1 MSSFG
6 GSTTG
11 MGRKFCLLI
20 SARRCSG
27 FRLRRNRRLHR
38 WVGGPILSGCD
49 RPRSLGTN
57 RGRGRRWR
65 GRGRRRGHAE
75 TRRRGGAEGGAGWL
89 KFLFFCSAFS
99 AAPREIQVPTDGDS
113 SHKDGDS
120 SHKKTLLHI
129 ELSETACRR
138 HQRTSECRQA
148 AEAAFPAAKVDLV
161 RIRAY
166 LKAPGA
172 DAGDFFDCL
181 KAPLQP

>member
-1 MSSFG
+1 MEVPSFRDV
-6 GSTTG
+6 T
-11 MGRKFCLLI
+11 
-20 SARRCSG
+20 
-27 FRLRRNRRLHR
+27 
-38 WVGGPILSGCD
+38 
-49 RPRSLGTN
+49 SLGVLERT
-57 RGRGRRWR
+57 GEEG
-65 GRGRRRGHAE
+65 GGGGVE
-75 TRRRGGAEGGAGWL
+75 GVEGVTRRRGGAEGGAGWL
-89 KFLFFCSAFS
+89 KFLFCFSAFS

-113 SHKDGDS
+113 SHKDEDS

-138 HQRTSECRQA
+138 QQRTSECRQA
-148 AEAAFPAAKVDLV
+148 AEAAFPAAKVDLA

>member
-1 MSSFG
+1 LERTGEEG
-6 GSTTG
+6 G
-11 MGRKFCLLI
+11 
-20 SARRCSG
+20 
-27 FRLRRNRRLHR
+27 
-38 WVGGPILSGCD
+38 GGGVE
-49 RPRSLGTN
+49 GVE
-57 RGRGRRWR
+57 GV
-65 GRGRRRGHAE
+65 

-89 KFLFFCSAFS
+89 KFLFFFSAFF
-99 AAPREIQVPTDGDS
+99 AAPREIQVPTDGDSSHKDGDS

-138 HQRTSECRQA
+138 QQRTSECRQA
-148 AEAAFPAAKVDLV
+148 AEAAFPAAKVDLA